1 MQQVNQV
8 SMMTAINVIIFTADD
23 NSSSHA
29 DNRKKNILVPVEDL
43 TFGANGSFDSA
54 KKKFSINF
62 RKANTKFS
70 WVFIIILIIVI
81 CKWRRN
87 L

>member
-1 MQQVNQV
+1 M
-8 SMMTAINVIIFTADD
+8 
-23 NSSSHA
+23 
-29 DNRKKNILVPVEDL
+29 PVEDL

-54 KKKFSINF
+54 EKKFSINF
-62 RKANTKFS
+62 SKANTKFS